1 MRPLGIPA
9 LFLITATAFADPFET
24 PIQLDQTSAA
34 DVEVTATAEGPL
46 PIWIDDT
53 GEMRANGRFVT
64 AAAVRGA
71 VASFGDYALVVWTQ
85 ADGAV
90 MAKRV
95 RPDGVT
101 AGLVRRIGSN
111 ATGPVAIAAASD
123 RYFVTWGGT
132 LGEVYAA
139 IVSDVGN
146 PLVPAMP
153 VTTQSPSQSPSGID
167 EIAASASENGFAA
180 VWHVWSERKVFAIT
194 VAESGVPASMTPLLV
209 SDDGLFPD
217 ITSNGDS
224 FFTAWMDGNGLLR
237 ARTLTVERELGRV
250 RSLGVG
256 QAPRISWDGFA
267 YIVAFARVV
276 HPRPGFAFPVLF
288 VTRVNAYGGVIETL
302 AQAAALLPRTW
313 DVDAGSGRVHLV
325 VSSNEVTLRSA
336 TMREP
341 RPRMRVLRY

>member
-1 MRPLGIPA
+1 MRLLGIPA
-9 LFLITATAFADPFET
+9 LFLIAATALADPFEP
-24 PIQLDQTSAA
+24 PIQLEQASAA
-34 DVEVTATAEGPL
+34 DAEVTATAEGPL
-46 PIWIDDT
+46 AIWIDDG

-101 AGLVRRIGSN
+101 AGVIRNIGSN
-111 ATGPVAIAAASD
+111 ATGPVAIAAASG

-139 IVSDVGN
+139 IVSEVGN

-153 VTTQSPSQSPSGID
+153 VTTQSPSGIG
-167 EIAASASENGFAA
+167 EIAAAASENGFAA

-194 VAESGVPASMTPLLV
+194 VAESGVPSSMTPLLV

-256 QAPRISWDGFA
+256 QAPRITWDGFA
-267 YIVAFARVV
+267 YIVAFAREVQ
-276 HPRPGFAFPVLF
+276 PRPGFSFPVLF
-288 VTRVNAYGGVIETL
+288 VTRVNAYGGVVEPLGEVGVI
-302 AQAAALLPRTW
+302 LPRTW
-313 DVDAGSGRVHLV
+313 DVDARGGRVHLV

-341 RPRMRVLRY
+341 RPRIRVLRH

>member
-9 LFLITATAFADPFET
+9 LFLIAATAFADPFET
-24 PIQLDQTSAA
+24 PTQLSPTSAA
-34 DVEVTATAEGPL
+34 DAEVTATAEGPL
-46 PIWIDDT
+46 AIWIDGD

-64 AAAVRGA
+64 DAAVRGA

-139 IVSDVGN
+139 IVSDVGSA
-146 PLVPAMP
+146 LVPAMP
-153 VTTQSPSQSPSGID
+153 MTTQSPSMID
-167 EIAASASENGFAA
+167 EIAAAASEDGFAA

-194 VAESGVPASMTPLLV
+194 AAESGVPTSMTLLLV
-209 SDDGLFPD
+209 SEDGLFPD

-224 FFTAWMDGNGLLR
+224 FFTALMDGYGMLR
-237 ARTLTVERELGRV
+237 ARTLTVERDLGRV
-250 RSLGVG
+250 RWLGVG
-256 QAPRISWDGFA
+256 MAPRISWDGFA
-267 YIVAFARVV
+267 YVVAFAREV

-302 AQAAALLPRTW
+302 TQAAALLPRTW
-313 DVDAGSGRVHLV
+313 DVDAGGGRVHLV

-336 TMREP
+336 TVREP
-341 RPRMRVLRY
+341 RPRMRVLRH